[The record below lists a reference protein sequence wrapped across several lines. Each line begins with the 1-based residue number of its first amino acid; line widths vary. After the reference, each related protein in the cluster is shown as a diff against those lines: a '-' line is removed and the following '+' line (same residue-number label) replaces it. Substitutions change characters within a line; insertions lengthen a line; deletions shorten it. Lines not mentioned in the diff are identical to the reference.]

1 MGYKTILAHVDV
13 GKSTAG
19 TLSVALDLAN
29 RFEAHLVGLHIH
41 RRFES
46 PMYSEASA
54 ALDLLYKSYEQAVK
68 AEEDAA
74 AATFRSVV
82 GANVSSEWRVADG
95 FPEDALLSH
104 ARCVDLVVMGQH
116 DSEGPPIATPR
127 DFAEKFTLVSER
139 PVLIVPHIGAA
150 KPVGQKIL
158 LCWNGRREAA
168 RAATAALPLLK
179 KAQSVTVLIVDPHTS
194 EADVGGEPGAEVAA
208 WIARHGAKVAVKRD
222 TAADSDV
229 GNVILSRAADQDTDL
244 IVMGLYGHSR
254 MRELVLGGVSRTV
267 LSSMTVPVL
276 VAH

>member
-158 LCWNGRREAA
+158 
-168 RAATAALPLLK
+168 
-179 KAQSVTVLIVDPHTS
+179 TVLIVDPHTS